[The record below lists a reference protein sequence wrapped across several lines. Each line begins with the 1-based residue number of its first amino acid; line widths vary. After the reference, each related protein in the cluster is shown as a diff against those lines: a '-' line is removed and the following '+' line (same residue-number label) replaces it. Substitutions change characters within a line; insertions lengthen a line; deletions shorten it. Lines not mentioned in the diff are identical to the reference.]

1 MSDKVN
7 TGNNIEDKKL
17 IKNARKPE
25 GKLGHE
31 ILDRMNKS
39 HETMA
44 RWGVSHFNINE
55 ARLKSWILDVVVEE
69 TLNASPN
76 RYVMMAVL

>member
-1 MSDKVN
+1 M
-7 TGNNIEDKKL
+7 EDKKL

-39 HETMA
+39 NETMA
-44 RWGVSHFNINE
+44 RWGAVSYTH
-55 ARLKSWILDVVVEE
+55 LDVYK
-69 TLNASPN
+69 
-76 RYVMMAVL
+76 RQG

>member
-7 TGNNIEDKKL
+7 TGNNMEDKKL

-31 ILDRMNKS
+31 ILDRMNNW
-39 HETMA
+39 H
-44 RWGVSHFNINE
+44 
-55 ARLKSWILDVVVEE
+55 
-69 TLNASPN
+69 
-76 RYVMMAVL
+76 